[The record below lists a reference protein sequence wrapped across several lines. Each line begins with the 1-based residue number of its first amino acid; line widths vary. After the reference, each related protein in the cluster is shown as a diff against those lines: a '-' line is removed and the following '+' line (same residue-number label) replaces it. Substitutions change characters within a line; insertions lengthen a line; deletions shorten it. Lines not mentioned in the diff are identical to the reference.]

1 MKRRKVRKYT
11 MLTGNEK
18 LKKLFS
24 DINIMANNYDQF
36 RKSQPSHITVT
47 IKADTWWY
55 EEFVMKLLNKEK

>member
-1 MKRRKVRKYT
+1 MKRRKVRKRNVSK
-11 MLTGNEK
+11 NEK

-36 RKSQPSHITVT
+36 RKSQPSQITVT